1 MVTIILDIAENGV
14 VRTLEDDNINGNGEM
29 YAQKLLYSFDND
41 RDFKNRIKFLKDL
54 CLDIG
59 LGLGNKEDQKR
70 LNIGLANKPK
80 PASSLTHSELKK
92 RISAA
97 ETLLKD
103 YKKQLEKYE
112 TKS

>member
-14 VRTLEDDNINGNGEM
+14 VRTLEDDNINGNGEL

-59 LGLGNKEDQKR
+59 LELGHTEDQKR
-70 LNIGLANKPK
+70 LRIDVHTKPK
-80 PASSLTHSELKK
+80 PTSALTHSELKK

>member
-14 VRTLEDDNINGNGEM
+14 VRTLEDDNINGNGELF
-29 YAQKLLYSFDND
+29 AQKLLYSFDND
-41 RDFKNRIKFLKDL
+41 KDFKSRIKFLKDL

-59 LGLGNKEDQKR
+59 LELGNIEDQKR
-70 LNIGLANKPK
+70 LKIDVYNKPK
-80 PASSLTHSELKK
+80 AVANLTHSELKK
-92 RISAA
+92 RINAA